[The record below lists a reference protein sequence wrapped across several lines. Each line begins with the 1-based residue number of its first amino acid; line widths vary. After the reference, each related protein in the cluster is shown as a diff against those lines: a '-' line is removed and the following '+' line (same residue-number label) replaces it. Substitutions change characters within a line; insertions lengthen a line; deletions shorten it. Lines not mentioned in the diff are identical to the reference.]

1 MALQLS
7 SAYCTCFSGLC
18 HRRRVRARRIRAV
31 ASKDFATLKA
41 EEEKV
46 TMLAIEACLGVAP
59 ATGIT
64 SNGMLGAV
72 ERIDVSNV
80 LRVELLPTICQYCDR
95 KMKAAK
101 AAFDTSVD
109 NGIIFSDTTEVYGFW
124 KKRLQD
130 AYQKLKKGGV
140 PLASNHSL
148 ICELGITLIS
158 YSSIPQAR
166 EKVVPIPGSSQECR
180 TLQAKDFAGA
190 PGCRL
195 NGPFLLAGIE
205 RVDVIIFCCSE
216 VMGYEPS
223 GEDLRYLK
231 LPVASRSVVRSTTR
245 VESYVQIAFVI
256 SSADLLLPIMT
267 SYPFPNETSSL
278 RLRYV
283 SIHADLSLLTVE

>member
-64 SNGMLGAV
+64 SNGM
-72 ERIDVSNV
+72 
-80 LRVELLPTICQYCDR
+80 
-95 KMKAAK
+95 
-101 AAFDTSVD
+101 
-109 NGIIFSDTTEVYGFW
+109 

-158 YSSIPQAR
+158 YSSIPQGYSLWHFVLLPLLNRISEIGEEYINALVVLNWLTAR

-223 GEDLRYLK
+223 GEDLRYVIWHFAWTAVIIVMLK